1 MTTVV
6 LKTVCVL
13 LCAVFISAQVMPM
26 PDFNLE
32 KMGGK
37 WYLVCFASNAER
49 FVTHLRADMKM
60 ATAEMVPTEDADLDL
75 SYSHLKSDGSCFRMH
90 HLAKKTEIPGR
101 FVFDNELWGNSND
114 MRVVDAKFDEYA
126 IVHTI
131 KIKGGKS
138 EILNKLHTRTRK
150 IADDLKEKFKQFSL
164 DTGILEDN
172 IAILP
177 MNGECSDD
185 TVSPKLKKI

>member
-1 MTTVV
+1 STIMTTVV

-60 ATAEMVPTEDADLDL
+60 ATAEMVKLALL
-75 SYSHLKSDGSCFRMH
+75 SDGSCFRMH

-101 FVFDNELWGNSND
+101 FVFDNELWGNTND

-177 MNGECSDD
+177 MNGIFYQC
-185 TVSPKLKKI
+185 PCLQI